1 MRLKKIDLSQ
11 AVSILANVG
20 VITGIV
26 FLVIEISQTND
37 QLASQ
42 ARSTIFELRA
52 GLERDAIN
60 NVGNIADVIAKSRR
74 GEALTDVEQ
83 NRLVGRRFQ
92 MLQTFQYMAQEDPS
106 GARLQARYMAAI
118 LLSDPELINVYNREV
133 AANGYDP
140 LFVEFMAENVV
151 PLLNR

>member
-1 MRLKKIDLSQ
+1 MKKIDLAQ

-20 VITGIV
+20 VIIGIV

-42 ARSTIFELRA
+42 ARNTIFELRA
-52 GLERDAIN
+52 GLERDVIN

-74 GEALTDVEQ
+74 GEVLTDVEQ
-83 NRLVGRRFQ
+83 SRLLGRRYQ
-92 MLQTFQYMAQEDPS
+92 MLQTFQYMAQEDPA

-118 LLSDPELINVYNREV
+118 LLGDPEMISLYNGQV
-133 AANGYDP
+133 AVDGYDP
-140 LFVEFMAENVV
+140 VFVEFMEE
-151 PLLNR
+151 

>member
-1 MRLKKIDLSQ
+1 MKKIDVTQ
-11 AVSILANVG
+11 AVSILANAG

-42 ARSTIFELRA
+42 ARNTIFELRA
-52 GLERDAIN
+52 GLERDVIN
-60 NVGNIADVIAKSRR
+60 NVGNIADVLVKSRR

-83 NRLVGRRFQ
+83 SRLLGRRYQ
-92 MLQTFQYMAQEDPS
+92 MLQTFQYMVQEDPA

-118 LLSDPELINVYNREV
+118 FQADPRMLDIYNDEAV
-133 AANGYDP
+133 ADGYDP
-140 LFVEFMAENVV
+140 LFVEFMEENVV
-151 PLLNR
+151 PLLVR

>member
-1 MRLKKIDLSQ
+1 MKKIDLTQ

-20 VITGIV
+20 VIIGIV

-42 ARSTIFELRA
+42 ARNTIFELRA

-83 NRLVGRRFQ
+83 NRLLARRFQ
-92 MLQTFQYMAQEDPS
+92 MLQTFQFMAQEDPA

-118 LLSDPELINVYNREV
+118 LRSDPEMINVYSREV

-140 LFVEFMAENVV
+140 VFVEFMKMNVV

>member
-1 MRLKKIDLSQ
+1 MKKIELAQ

-42 ARSTIFELRA
+42 ARNTIFQLRA
-52 GLERDAIN
+52 SLERDAIN

-74 GEALTDVEQ
+74 GETLTDVEQ
-83 NRLVGRRFQ
+83 NRLLARRYQ
-92 MLQTFQYMAQEDPS
+92 MLQTFQYMVQEDPD
-106 GARLQARYMAAI
+106 GARLQARYMAA
-118 LLSDPELINVYNREV
+118 LLRSDPAMLNLYNGEV
-133 AANGYDP
+133 ANKGYDP
-140 LFVEFMAENVV
+140 GFVEFMDNNVV
-151 PLLNR
+151 PLVSVIQ